1 MKLVKNLIA
10 SFVDFASSLQ
20 SIFLLLIRL
29 AWGYLFF
36 KTGLGKLE
44 HINSIGDYFYSLNIP
59 FPLFNAY
66 LVAWVETIG
75 GACLIL
81 GFASRLVSLPLIFT
95 MVIALLTAHA
105 DAVINIIN
113 DPAGFLKQSPITYLF
128 AMLVVFIFGPGKIA
142 IDQLIESLI
151 NSKGK

>member
-29 AWGYLFF
+29 AWGYLFL
-36 KTGLGKLE
+36 TSGLGKLQ
-44 HINSIGDYFYSLNIP
+44 HINSIGDYFFSLGIP
-59 FPLFNAY
+59 FPLFNAH

-81 GFASRLVSLPLIFT
+81 GFATRLVSVPLIFT
-95 MVIALLTAHA
+95 MVIAMLTAHA
-105 DAVINIIN
+105 DAVINLIN
-113 DPAGFLKQSPITYLF
+113 DPSEFLKQSPITYLF
-128 AMLVVFIFGPGKIA
+128 AALVVFIFGPGKVS
-142 IDQLIESLI
+142 IDQIIESLTK
-151 NSKGK
+151 SKGK